1 MPDIEPAAL
10 PEPELPANRPAR
22 IRRRRRLDTERQ
34 GNRRER
40 MRQAGAPE
48 THRANSAVTE
58 ALSFVIAHHQIAGT
72 LTNDMGKFVYAVK
85 LAAERIL
92 VEEKGCDPA
101 ASAAAVKRSMR
112 IRRAHMVGGVLRLPP
127 RAVRQD

>member
-1 MPDIEPAAL
+1 M

-58 ALSFVIAHHQIAGT
+58 ALSFVIAYHQIAGT
-72 LTNDMGKFVYAVK
+72 LTADMGVFVYAVK
-85 LAAERIL
+85 VAAERIL
-92 VEEKGCDPA
+92 VEAKGCDPE
-101 ASAAAVKRSMR
+101 ASAAAVRRIMR
-112 IRRAHMVGGVLRLPP
+112 IRRAHTVGGVLRLPP
-127 RAVRQD
+127 RAAHGD